1 MGDVVSFAPSPSGPH
16 LAIIPNSQDERRGAD
31 LIERW
36 YSLQLSDAMASL
48 AIAGA
53 DIAEAQKLFH
63 QQGTDPQT
71 MINADTIES
80 IVLALIPA
88 IHLTGSPAASRA
100 LYDAA
105 IRWLKAHQGG
115 DDVR

>member
-1 MGDVVSFAPSPSGPH
+1 MGDVVSFTASPSGPH
-16 LAIIPNSQDERRGAD
+16 IAIVANGCDERRGAD
-31 LIERW
+31 LIQRW
-36 YSLQLSDAMASL
+36 YVLQLSEAVASL
-48 AIAGA
+48 AIASA

-71 MINADTIES
+71 VINADTVES

-105 IRWLKAHQGG
+105 VRWLKSHQGG